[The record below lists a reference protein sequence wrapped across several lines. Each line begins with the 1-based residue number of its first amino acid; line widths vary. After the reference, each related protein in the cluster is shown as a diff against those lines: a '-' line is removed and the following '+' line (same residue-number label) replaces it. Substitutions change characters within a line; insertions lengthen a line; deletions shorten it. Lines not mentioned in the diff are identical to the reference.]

1 VVCHNEHCRAHRNGG
16 SCHAHQVLDG
26 AIAVDVFAIGSS
38 VYAIVA
44 AMYDHGVQLIDVS
57 DLTTPLPVGAATH
70 DVNGFTALQHACG
83 VDTFA
88 IGGNMYAAVT
98 SYINGVQL
106 IDISNPASPVAIR

>member
-1 VVCHNEHCRAHRNGG
+1 M
-16 SCHAHQVLDG
+16 
-26 AIAVDVFAIGSS
+26 FAIGSS